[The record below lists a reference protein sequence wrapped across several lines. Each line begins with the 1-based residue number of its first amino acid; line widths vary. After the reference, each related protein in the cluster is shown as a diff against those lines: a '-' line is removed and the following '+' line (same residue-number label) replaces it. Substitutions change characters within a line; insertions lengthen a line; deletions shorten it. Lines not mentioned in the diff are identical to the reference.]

1 MNDQASIKRF
11 VAGAVCPECRQLD
24 TTVCYYETSDEAK
37 DDVDAEASDG
47 ANVEKKS
54 RDMVFIRECV
64 ECDFVE
70 RITGDEVVQDD
81 EEAKPKRGVAPAQI
95 IGIKEL

>member
-1 MNDQASIKRF
+1 MNDQAPIKRF

-24 TTVCYYETSDEAK
+24 TTVCYYEISNETSDEVK
-37 DDVDAEASDG
+37 AEVK
-47 ANVEKKS
+47 VEKKG
-54 RDMVFIRECV
+54 RDIVFIRECV

-70 RITGDEVVQDD
+70 RITGDEVAEED
-81 EEAKPKRGVAPAQI
+81 EDAKPKRGVAPAQI